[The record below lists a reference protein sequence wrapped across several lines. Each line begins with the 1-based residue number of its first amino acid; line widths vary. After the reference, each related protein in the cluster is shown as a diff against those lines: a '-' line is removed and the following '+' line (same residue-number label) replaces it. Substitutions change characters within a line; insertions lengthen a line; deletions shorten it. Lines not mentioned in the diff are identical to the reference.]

1 MKKITVC
8 LLVCIFIFGVTGCKS
23 RDVKVVEE
31 LIDEIGEVDID
42 SGKAIEE
49 AQDAYD
55 DLTPSERREVENYSV
70 LEDAIEAYN
79 MIPVGTW
86 VATYTEDTYSYY
98 YDRST
103 RYDHFSEPGDTVEI
117 IAELSSDGRGVG
129 YRHNV
134 DTGATDE
141 TGSFSWS
148 IDFDGVVDVGG
159 ASYRLRLV
167 DDEFALLTLDNYGY
181 DFYMQGS
188 SSSGG
193 FGK

>member
-70 LEDAIEAYN
+70 LEDAIEAINHY
-79 MIPVGTW
+79 
-86 VATYTEDTYSYY
+86 
-98 YDRST
+98 
-103 RYDHFSEPGDTVEI
+103 
-117 IAELSSDGRGVG
+117 L
-129 YRHNV
+129 
-134 DTGATDE
+134 
-141 TGSFSWS
+141 
-148 IDFDGVVDVGG
+148 
-159 ASYRLRLV
+159 
-167 DDEFALLTLDNYGY
+167 
-181 DFYMQGS
+181 
-188 SSSGG
+188 
-193 FGK
+193 K